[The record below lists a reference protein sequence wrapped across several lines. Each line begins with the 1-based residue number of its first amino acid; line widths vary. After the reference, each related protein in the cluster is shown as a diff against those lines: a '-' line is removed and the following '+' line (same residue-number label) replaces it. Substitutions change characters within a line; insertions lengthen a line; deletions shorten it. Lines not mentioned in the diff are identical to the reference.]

1 MAKDPH
7 TPRSWISEI
16 LIYNANIQNR
26 IELCSNFS
34 CRGNLGL
41 IVLATCILKSTI
53 FILKEQ
59 QTDSNC
65 DLARSGEKIAKYL
78 FLDLDHLD
86 LLRVF
91 VAQDVVSIREA
102 YC

>member
-1 MAKDPH
+1 M
-7 TPRSWISEI
+7 
-16 LIYNANIQNR
+16 
-26 IELCSNFS
+26 
-34 CRGNLGL
+34 
-41 IVLATCILKSTI
+41 LATCILKSTI

-65 DLARSGEKIAKYL
+65 NLAQDVVSIENIAKYL
-78 FLDLDHLD
+78 FLDLGHLR

>member
-1 MAKDPH
+1 MAKDLH

-26 IELCSNFS
+26 IELCSDFS
-34 CRGNLGL
+34 CQGNLGL
-41 IVLATCILKSTI
+41 IVLATCFLKSTI
-53 FILKEQ
+53 FILKAQ

-65 DLARSGEKIAKYL
+65 NMD
-78 FLDLDHLD
+78 
-86 LLRVF
+86 
-91 VAQDVVSIREA
+91 QDVVSTKGE